1 MCGAA
6 SQTLLAGLEDGM
18 PFSVSVIT
26 LTPEAWPG
34 ALGASLIGSGLEKSV
49 WSLEVIDVRGFG
61 DGKHRQVDDTPAGG
75 GAGMVMKADVAARAV
90 DSVPLDGR
98 PLIYLTP
105 RGKPLTQARV
115 RELAAGPG
123 VVLFCG
129 RFEGLDE
136 RAILARDME
145 EIAVGDIVL
154 TGGDLPAQMLV
165 EASVRLL
172 PGLLGNYESLGEES
186 FESGL
191 LEHPLYTKPR
201 SFEGREI
208 PSVLMSGDHGKIAAW
223 KKQQSVAATEARRP
237 DLWAVYK
244 GDKA

>member
-18 PFSVSVIT
+18 SFSVSVIT

-34 ALGASLIGSGLEKSV
+34 ALGASLIGTGLEKSV
-49 WSLEVIDVRGFG
+49 WSLELIDLRGFG

-90 DSVPLDGR
+90 DSVVLDGR

-115 RELAAGPG
+115 RDLAAGPG

-129 RFEGLDE
+129 RFEGVDE
-136 RAILARDME
+136 RAILTRGME

-172 PGLLGNYESLGEES
+172 PGLLGNCESLGEES
-186 FESGL
+186 FEAGL
-191 LEHPLYTKPR
+191 LEHPLYTRPR
-201 SFEGREI
+201 SFEGHEI

-223 KKQQSVAATEARRP
+223 KKQQSRAVTEVRRP

-244 GDKA
+244 GDKG

>member
-1 MCGAA
+1 
-6 SQTLLAGLEDGM
+6 
-18 PFSVSVIT
+18 
-26 LTPEAWPG
+26 
-34 ALGASLIGSGLEKSV
+34 LIGTGLEKSV
-49 WSLEVIDVRGFG
+49 WSLELIDLRGFG

-75 GAGMVMKADVAARAV
+75 GAGMVMKADVAARAI
-90 DSVPLDGR
+90 DSVARKGR
-98 PLIYLTP
+98 SLIYLTP

-123 VVLFCG
+123 VILFCG

-136 RAILARDME
+136 RAILTREME

-172 PGLLGNYESLGEES
+172 PGLLGNSESLGEES

-191 LEHPLYTKPR
+191 LEHPLYTRPR
-201 SFEGREI
+201 SFEGQEI
-208 PSVLMSGDHGKIAAW
+208 PPILMSGDHAKIAAW
-223 KKQQSVAATEARRP
+223 KKQQSEAITEARRT

-244 GDKA
+244 GDKG

>member
-1 MCGAA
+1 
-6 SQTLLAGLEDGM
+6 
-18 PFSVSVIT
+18 
-26 LTPEAWPG
+26 
-34 ALGASLIGSGLEKSV
+34 
-49 WSLEVIDVRGFG
+49 
-61 DGKHRQVDDTPAGG
+61 
-75 GAGMVMKADVAARAV
+75 MVMKADVAARAI
-90 DSVPLDGR
+90 DSVPRDGR

-123 VVLFCG
+123 VILFCG

-136 RAILARDME
+136 RAILTREME

-172 PGLLGNYESLGEES
+172 PGLLGNSESLGEES

-191 LEHPLYTKPR
+191 LEHPLYTRPR
-201 SFEGREI
+201 SFEDLEV
-208 PSVLMSGDHGKIAAW
+208 PPVLMSGDHAKIAAW
-223 KKQQSVAATEARRP
+223 KKQQSEAVTQARRP

-244 GDKA
+244 GDKG

>member
-1 MCGAA
+1 
-6 SQTLLAGLEDGM
+6 
-18 PFSVSVIT
+18 
-26 LTPEAWPG
+26 
-34 ALGASLIGSGLEKSV
+34 LIGTGLEKSV
-49 WSLEVIDVRGFG
+49 WSLELVDLRGFG

-75 GAGMVMKADVAARAV
+75 GAGMVMKADIAARAI
-90 DSVPLDGR
+90 DSVAREGR

-123 VVLFCG
+123 VILFCG

-136 RAILARDME
+136 RAILTREME

-172 PGLLGNYESLGEES
+172 PGLLGNSESLGEES

-191 LEHPLYTKPR
+191 LEHPLYTRPR
-201 SFEGREI
+201 GFEGQEI
-208 PSVLMSGDHGKIAAW
+208 PPILMSGDHAKIAAW
-223 KKQQSVAATEARRP
+223 KKQQSEAVTQARRP

-244 GDKA
+244 GDKG

>member
-1 MCGAA
+1 MSETT
-6 SQTLLAGLEDGM
+6 SQRPRARVKDRM

-34 ALGASLIGSGLEKSV
+34 ALSASLIGGGLEKSV
-49 WSLEVIDVRGFG
+49 WSLEMVDLRAFG

-75 GAGMVMKADVAARAV
+75 GAGMVMKADVAARAI
-90 DSVPLDGR
+90 DSLPRDGR

-115 RELAAGPG
+115 RQLAAGPG
-123 VVLFCG
+123 VILFCG

-136 RAILARDME
+136 RAIVARDME
-145 EIAVGDIVL
+145 EIAVGDIIL

-172 PGLLGNYESLGEES
+172 PGLLGNAESLGEES
-186 FESGL
+186 FETGL
-191 LEHPLYTKPR
+191 LEHPLYTRPR
-201 SFEGREI
+201 SFEGHEI
-208 PSVLMSGDHGKIAAW
+208 PPVLMSGDHAKIATW
-223 KKQQSVAATEARRP
+223 KKQQSESVTEARRP

-244 GDKA
+244 GDKG

>member
-1 MCGAA
+1 
-6 SQTLLAGLEDGM
+6 M

-34 ALGASLIGSGLEKSV
+34 ALSASLIGSGLEKSV
-49 WSLEVIDVRGFG
+49 WSLELIDLRGFG
-61 DGKHRQVDDTPAGG
+61 DGKHRQVDDTPSGG
-75 GAGMVMKADVAARAV
+75 GAGMVMKADVATRAI
-90 DSVPLDGR
+90 DSIALDGR

-136 RAILARDME
+136 RAIQTREME

-172 PGLLGNYESLGEES
+172 PGLLGNADSLGEES

-191 LEHPLYTKPR
+191 LEHPLYTRPR
-201 SFEGREI
+201 SFEGHDI
-208 PSVLMSGDHGKIAAW
+208 PPVLMSGDHAKIAAW
-223 KKQQSVAATEARRP
+223 KKQQSEAVTEARRP

>member
-1 MCGAA
+1 MTFA
-6 SQTLLAGLEDGM
+6 
-18 PFSVSVIT
+18 VSVLA

-34 ALGASLIGSGLEKSV
+34 ALQASLIGSGLAKGA
-49 WSLEVIDVRGFG
+49 WSLELIDLRRFG

-75 GAGMVMKADVAARAV
+75 GAGMVMKPDVAARAI
-90 DSVPLDGR
+90 DSLPLEGR

-115 RELAAGPG
+115 RALSQGPG

-136 RAILARDME
+136 RVIEARAME
-145 EIAVGDIVL
+145 EISVGDIVL

-172 PGLLGNYESLGEES
+172 PGLLGNADSLGEES
-186 FESGL
+186 FETGL
-191 LEHPLYTKPR
+191 LEHPIYTRPR

-208 PSVLMSGDHGKIAAW
+208 PAVLMSGDHAKIAAW
-223 KKQQSVAATEARRP
+223 KKQQSEAATQARRP
-237 DLWAVYK
+237 DLWAAYQ

>member
-1 MCGAA
+1 MFGPT
-6 SQTLLAGLEDGM
+6 SQKLIARLEDTM

-34 ALGASLIGSGLEKSV
+34 ALSASLIGNGLEKSV
-49 WSLEVIDVRGFG
+49 WSLELIDLRGFG

-75 GAGMVMKADVAARAV
+75 GAGMVMKADVAARAI
-90 DSVPLDGR
+90 DSIPRDGR

-123 VVLFCG
+123 VILFCG

-136 RAILARDME
+136 RVIQAREME
-145 EIAVGDIVL
+145 EVSVGDIVL

-172 PGLLGNYESLGEES
+172 PGLLGNAESLGEES
-186 FESGL
+186 FETGL
-191 LEHPLYTKPR
+191 LEHPLYTRPR
-201 SFEGREI
+201 SFEGHEI
-208 PSVLMSGDHGKIAAW
+208 PPVLMSGDHAKIAAW
-223 KKQQSVAATEARRP
+223 KKQQSESATEARRP

>member
-1 MCGAA
+1 MTFA
-6 SQTLLAGLEDGM
+6 
-18 PFSVSVIT
+18 VSVLT

-34 ALGASLIGSGLEKSV
+34 ALQASLIGSGLAKGA
-49 WSLEVIDVRGFG
+49 WSLELIDLRRFG

-75 GAGMVMKADVAARAV
+75 GAGMVMKPDVAARAI
-90 DSVPLDGR
+90 DSLPLEGR

-115 RELAAGPG
+115 RALSQGPG

-136 RAILARDME
+136 RVIEARAME
-145 EIAVGDIVL
+145 EISVGDIVL

-172 PGLLGNYESLGEES
+172 PGLLGNADSLGEES
-186 FESGL
+186 FETGL
-191 LEHPLYTKPR
+191 LEHPIYTRPR

-208 PSVLMSGDHGKIAAW
+208 PAVLMSGDHAKIAAW
-223 KKQQSVAATEARRP
+223 KKQQSEAATQARRP
-237 DLWAVYK
+237 DLWAAYQ